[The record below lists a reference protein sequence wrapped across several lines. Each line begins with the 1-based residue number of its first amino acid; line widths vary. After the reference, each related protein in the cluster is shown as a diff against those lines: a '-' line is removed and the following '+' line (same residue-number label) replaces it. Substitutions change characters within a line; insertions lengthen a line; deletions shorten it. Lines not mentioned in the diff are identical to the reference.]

1 VTTDPLTTIEKALAA
16 AVVTESAS
24 LNTSVTSV
32 PATLVVAETNVGPTE
47 SALLVTLVAA
57 SVAASLPDESCTAL
71 KSFPAVGSVYAT
83 VTVCPD
89 DTAVA
94 SVNTTVEPDTTALL
108 TERDT
113 PSTVTAN
120 ADVAAAVA
128 LNASEYVSVTVVPN
142 VFTAA
147 DTNVGALTSTVELFV
162 TLVAASDAAS
172 LPDES

>member
-1 VTTDPLTTIEKALAA
+1 
-16 AVVTESAS
+16 
-24 LNTSVTSV
+24 
-32 PATLVVAETNVGPTE
+32 
-47 SALLVTLVAA
+47 
-57 SVAASLPDESCTAL
+57 
-71 KSFPAVGSVYAT
+71 VYAT

-89 DTAVA
+89 DTAAA